1 LGWESQG
8 TEQQLQEL
16 LQLKRNRYL
25 DSTDLRLDSRLAG
38 AEESWG
44 QSVRAWAEEWL
55 VAVKGGVG
63 GGVATFL
70 VLLPFLRVWRGR
82 GSWGMMTLLL
92 PIFAPLTRIK
102 NVVLDHDLN
111 CRLKMRMM
119 FEKNFLSEIVSSGQ
133 GSGRSRSFLS

>member
-1 LGWESQG
+1 
-8 TEQQLQEL
+8 
-16 LQLKRNRYL
+16 
-25 DSTDLRLDSRLAG
+25 
-38 AEESWG
+38 
-44 QSVRAWAEEWL
+44 VRAWAEEWL
-55 VAVKGGVG
+55 AAVKGGGVR

-92 PIFAPLTRIK
+92 PISVPLTRIK
-102 NVVLDHDLN
+102 NVVLNHDLN

-119 FEKNFLSEIVSSGQ
+119 FEKKFLSETVSSGQ